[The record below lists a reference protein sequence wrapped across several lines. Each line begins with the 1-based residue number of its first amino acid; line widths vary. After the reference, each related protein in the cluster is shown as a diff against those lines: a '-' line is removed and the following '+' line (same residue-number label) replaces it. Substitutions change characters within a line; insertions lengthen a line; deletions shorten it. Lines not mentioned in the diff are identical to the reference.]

1 MEALKTTQQA
11 PSPSF
16 CSFMPDLRGINCLD
30 LFVGVTRGRLKCGFG
45 TCVDPLLLVGFLA
58 GRLPSSSAASSRIV
72 GFGFQSLL
80 EKWKFG
86 GFKFDGCCPLSKFQN
101 LRCHLVAVSFA
112 WKNSGPNLDIMCN
125 FYLCSHDAW
134 IHFGSCMWNFKGLM
148 VLRSF
153 FHGNIVGPC
162 SFAIYI
168 LKLDANG
175 IKCVSSKC
183 FFCIPEM
190 REDDDLAKDGN
201 SCLCGSIH

>member
-1 MEALKTTQQA
+1 MSHPVSDMEALKTTQQA

-30 LFVGVTRGRLKCGFG
+30 LFVGVRRGRLKCGFG

-72 GFGFQSLL
+72 GFGFKSLL

-112 WKNSGPNLDIMCN
+112 WKNSGTKWREYHCYLRRLRVSIGLLD
-125 FYLCSHDAW
+125 W
-134 IHFGSCMWNFKGLM
+134 W
-148 VLRSF
+148 R
-153 FHGNIVGPC
+153 
-162 SFAIYI
+162 I
-168 LKLDANG
+168 LG
-175 IKCVSSKC
+175 VSSPLSRALLRK
-183 FFCIPEM
+183 I
-190 REDDDLAKDGN
+190 R
-201 SCLCGSIH
+201 

>member
-1 MEALKTTQQA
+1 MPPNSPTICLFPLSCYWTSKIHSRCGGFSVVSHPVSDMEALKTTQQA

-112 WKNSGPNLDIMCN
+112 WKNSGHVELILWCKVGAIVVVWRS
-125 FYLCSHDAW
+125 LEVVV
-134 IHFGSCMWNFKGLM
+134 
-148 VLRSF
+148 VLIR
-153 FHGNIVGPC
+153 
-162 SFAIYI
+162 
-168 LKLDANG
+168 
-175 IKCVSSKC
+175 
-183 FFCIPEM
+183 
-190 REDDDLAKDGN
+190 
-201 SCLCGSIH
+201 